1 MIREELRRLRKI
13 EERHRRLWARL
24 LIAFTL
30 TLMVFVVGSLL
41 MWTFE
46 SGKKGGDIHGYG
58 DAAFFTAAQL
68 STVSS
73 SMSNP
78 VTTPGKVLDVG
89 LELWAVF
96 VITAAAGSFASFF
109 LSGDR

>member
-1 MIREELRRLRKI
+1 MIRDELRRLRKI
-13 EERHRRLWARL
+13 EERHRRLWARV

-30 TLMVFVVGSLL
+30 TLMVFLVGSLL
-41 MWTFE
+41 MWSFE

-96 VITAAAGSFASFF
+96 VITAVAGSFASFF

>member
-1 MIREELRRLRKI
+1 MIRDELTRLRKI

-30 TLMVFVVGSLL
+30 TLMVFLVGSLL
-41 MWTFE
+41 MWSFE

-96 VITAAAGSFASFF
+96 VITAVAGSFASFF

>member
-1 MIREELRRLRKI
+1 VIRDELRRLRKI
-13 EERHRRLWARL
+13 EERHRRLWARV

-30 TLMVFVVGSLL
+30 TLMVFLVGSLL
-41 MWTFE
+41 MWSFE

-96 VITAAAGSFASFF
+96 VITAVAGSFASFF